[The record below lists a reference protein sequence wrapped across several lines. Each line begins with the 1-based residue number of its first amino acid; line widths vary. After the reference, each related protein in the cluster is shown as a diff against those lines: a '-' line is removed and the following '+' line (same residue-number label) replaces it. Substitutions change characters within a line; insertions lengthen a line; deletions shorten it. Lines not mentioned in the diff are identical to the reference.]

1 MNSCNADS
9 LQGCS
14 ISAVTLGCKLNF
26 AETAT
31 IVEQL
36 CQHGARKA
44 RAGEVADICV
54 VNTCAVTQTAEAKCR
69 QAIHRA
75 VRKNQGAIVAVTGCY
90 AELAAKAIEKIE
102 GVSIVVGAKKREELV
117 GKILETVQHQPDAS
131 THTDNHNA
139 TFFPSCSR
147 GDRTRYFL
155 KVQDGCNNYCT
166 YCTIPIARGRSRNG
180 SISSIVEQARQVAD
194 SGGHEIVITGVN
206 IGDFGRS
213 TGEHFIDLIREL
225 DKVDGINRYRISSIE
240 PDLLTDEIIDFC
252 AGSRAFMPHFHIPLQ
267 SGSDEVLRLMHR
279 HYDTQLFRSRIE
291 HIKNVMPHAFI
302 GVDVMAGSR
311 GETPECF
318 ESAYQFIESLDITQL
333 HVFTYSERPGTKALE
348 IPYVVSAADRH
359 ARTQRLID
367 LSNQRLQQF
376 YTDHIGSEATV
387 LVEHSLRHRPVVGFT
402 ENYIRVELPQ
412 QATTMAGQIVKV
424 RLGEYNE
431 NHDALCSDLL
441 S

>member
-44 RAGEVADICV
+44 RAGEAADICV

-90 AELAAKAIEKIE
+90 AELAAKAIEEIE

-117 GKILETVQHQPDAS
+117 DKILETVQHQPNAS

-240 PDLLTDEIIDFC
+240 PDLLTDEIIVFC

-291 HIKNVMPHAFI
+291 RIKNVMPHAFI

-424 RLGEYNE
+424 RLREYNE
-431 NHDALCSDLL
+431 SHDALCSDLL

>member
-14 ISAVTLGCKLNF
+14 VSAVTLGCKLNF

-44 RAGEVADICV
+44 RAGEAADICV

-90 AELAAKAIEKIE
+90 AELAAKAIEEIE

-117 GKILETVQHQPDAS
+117 GKILETVQHQPNAS

-291 HIKNVMPHAFI
+291 RIKNVMPHAFI

-424 RLGEYNE
+424 RLGKYNE

>member
-14 ISAVTLGCKLNF
+14 VSAVTLGCKLNF

-44 RAGEVADICV
+44 RAGEAADICV

-90 AELAAKAIEKIE
+90 AELAAKAIEEIE

-117 GKILETVQHQPDAS
+117 GKILETVQHQPNAS

-194 SGGHEIVITGVN
+194 SGGREIVITGVN

-291 HIKNVMPHAFI
+291 RIKNVMPHAFI

-359 ARTQRLID
+359 ARTQQLID

-424 RLGEYNE
+424 RLGKYND

>member
-1 MNSCNADS
+1 MTNTHMLDGMSINS
-9 LQGCS
+9 
-14 ISAVTLGCKLNF
+14 VTLGCKLNF

-44 RAGEVADICV
+44 RVGEAADICV

-69 QAIHRA
+69 QAIHKA
-75 VRKNQGAIVAVTGCY
+75 VRKNPGAIVAVTGCY
-90 AELAAKAIEKIE
+90 AELAAKSIEEIE
-102 GVSIVVGAKKREELV
+102 GVSIVVGAKMREELV
-117 GKILETVQHQPDAS
+117 GKILESVQQQPDAS
-131 THTDNHNA
+131 SHTDNHNA

-194 SGGHEIVITGVN
+194 SGGREIVITGVN

-225 DKVDGINRYRISSIE
+225 DKVTGIERYRISSIE

-279 HYDTQLFRSRIE
+279 HYDTNLFRSRINR
-291 HIKNVMPHAFI
+291 IKSVMPHAFI

-311 GETPECF
+311 GETPQCF
-318 ESAYQFIESLDITQL
+318 DDAYRFIESLDITQL
-333 HVFTYSERPGTKALE
+333 HVFPYSERPGTKALE
-348 IPYVVSAADRH
+348 IPYVVTAAERH
-359 ARTQRLID
+359 ARTQQLIG

-376 YTDHIGSEATV
+376 YTDHIGREAKV

-424 RLGEYNE
+424 RLGEYND

>member
-14 ISAVTLGCKLNF
+14 VSAVTLGCKLNF

-44 RAGEVADICV
+44 RAGEAADICV

-90 AELAAKAIEKIE
+90 AELAAKAIEEIE

-117 GKILETVQHQPDAS
+117 GKILETVQHQPNAS

-291 HIKNVMPHAFI
+291 RIKNVMPHAFI

-424 RLGEYNE
+424 RLGKYND

>member
-44 RAGEVADICV
+44 RAGEAADICV

-90 AELAAKAIEKIE
+90 AELAAKAIEEIE

-117 GKILETVQHQPDAS
+117 GKILETVQHQPNAS

-180 SISSIVEQARQVAD
+180 SINSIVEQARQVAD

-291 HIKNVMPHAFI
+291 RIKNVMPHAFI

-424 RLGEYNE
+424 RLREYNE
-431 NHDALCSDLL
+431 SHDALCSDLL

>member
-14 ISAVTLGCKLNF
+14 VSAVTLGCKLNF

-44 RAGEVADICV
+44 RAGEAADICV

-90 AELAAKAIEKIE
+90 AELAAKAIEEIE

-117 GKILETVQHQPDAS
+117 GKILETVQHQPNAS

-180 SISSIVEQARQVAD
+180 SINSIVEQARQVAD

-291 HIKNVMPHAFI
+291 RIKNVMPHAFI

-424 RLGEYNE
+424 RLREYNE
-431 NHDALCSDLL
+431 SHDALCSDLL